1 MHNRIAR
8 RLKKVIGAS
17 CSSLLI
23 CIGLTLSPV
32 LAEDYTI
39 STGSGAWEKKSDD
52 LYTMDIDGDG
62 KVDVTLTKNGDK
74 WTYQFNVSK
83 ASQDYY
89 IYEEMMNELAEK
101 GYTSSG
107 SDGSEGNKRDPGVVK
122 GSEGKTTFTLTNSKE
137 HTKKTYG
144 SLKLTKKI
152 TDADGNV
159 TEDTTSFSF
168 TITLSGDTD
177 ALKKEISGN
186 KTFGD
191 IAFKDGVA
199 KVTLANKSS
208 VTIKDLP
215 TGIKYSISEDTVEG
229 YQTSWTGQEGYIV
242 ADTTSN
248 AVCTNL
254 MNIVLDSSPGSFK
267 IKQTID
273 AIDEDKGNS
282 YTYHVEIGNVPGQK
296 EFTYTITDS
305 DGNTKSYTYNAKSDG
320 TATVD
325 VSLKEGE
332 IVEFENLPKGTTYQI
347 TEDAGDFISSYTTK
361 QNSPSATIAK
371 TSDSNDQSD
380 RSLTTALE
388 TVDENEDVTFTFDN
402 AYQYTQSLK
411 ITKRTAQQKLIGSG
425 ELDSSKKFEFT
436 IVFTDMEENSFF
448 NSTIGTI
455 RADEDGEATKT
466 FTIQNGE
473 SVEFTNMPVG
483 VKYTITESAHE
494 DWLPTYIFT
503 DTKAVVTSEADG
515 EDSKALS
522 TAEETVDRGE
532 NCTVTFTNMK
542 PTRLP
547 KTGGIGL
554 IIIVVTGAGIW
565 FFVKKKK
572 EKGDK

>member
-1 MHNRIAR
+1 MHNRIQK
-8 RLKKVIGAS
+8 RLTA
-17 CSSLLI
+17 CCTSLLL
-23 CIGLTLSPV
+23 CTGLAVSPV

-62 KVDVTLTKNGDK
+62 KVDVTLTKKKDQ
-74 WTYQFNVSK
+74 WVYQFTVSK
-83 ASQDYY
+83 VTQDYY
-89 IYEEMMNELAEK
+89 IYEEMMTELENK

-107 SDGSEGNKRDPGVVK
+107 SDGSEGNKRDPGVIK

-144 SLKLTKKI
+144 ALKLTKKI
-152 TDADGNV
+152 TDSKGNE
-159 TEDTTSFSF
+159 TSDKTSFSF

-177 ALKKEISGN
+177 DLKKEISGN

-199 KVTLANKSS
+199 KVTLSNKSS

-215 TGIKYSISEDTVEG
+215 TGIKYSVSEDSVEG
-229 YQTSWTGQEGYIV
+229 YDTTWSGQEGYIGV
-242 ADTTSN
+242 DTTSN
-248 AVCTNL
+248 AVCTNQL
-254 MNIVLDSSPGSFK
+254 KYVEDTSTGSFT
-267 IKQTID
+267 IKQTVD
-273 AIDEDKGNS
+273 AIDEDKDNS
-282 YTYHVEIGNVPGQK
+282 YTYHVEIGSVPGQK
-296 EFTYTITDS
+296 EFGYTITKA
-305 DGNTKSYTYNAKSDG
+305 DGTSKSYTYQAKSDG

-325 VSLKEGE
+325 VVLKDGE
-332 IVEFENLPKGTTYQI
+332 KVEFTGLNKDATYQI
-347 TEDAGDFISSYTTK
+347 SEDEGNYISSYSAK
-361 QNSPSATIAK
+361 LNSTSGTIAK
-371 TSDSNDQSD
+371 SSDSTDQTD

-388 TVDENEDVTFTFDN
+388 TVDKDEDVVFTFKN
-402 AYQYTQSLK
+402 TYEYTQSLK

-425 ELDSSKKFEFT
+425 ELDSSKSFEFT
-436 IVFTDMEENSFF
+436 ITFTDMEANTFF

-455 RADEDGEATKT
+455 RADEDGECSKT
-466 FTIQNGE
+466 FNIKNGE
-473 SVEFTNMPVG
+473 TVEFTNMPVG
-483 VKYTITESAHE
+483 IKYVISESAHE
-494 DWLPTYIFT
+494 DWLPTYTFA

-515 EDSKALS
+515 EDSKGLS

-554 IIIVVTGAGIW
+554 IGIVLAGTGIW
-565 FFVKKKK
+565 FIVKKRK
-572 EKGDK
+572 EKGED